1 MRQHDCVQAG
11 QGSAPGETGATASRQ
26 HLASALLHGLQPGH
40 TGARQH
46 AGIAQRG
53 HDGHQRIK
61 LRLRLTGASRPAL
74 LQLRQRQAGDMRETT
89 LRFLAGAWHLPA
101 AAGAKPFTKAFR
113 REAVG
118 QAGEGGG
125 GGGDRL

>member
-1 MRQHDCVQAG
+1 MAARRSAAPPGEAFSASMIASRRAG
-11 QGSAPGETGATASRQ
+11 GAPGETGATASRQ
-26 HLASALLHGLQPGH
+26 HLTSALLHGLQPGH

-61 LRLRLTGASRPAL
+61 LRLRLTGASRPAV

-89 LRFLAGAWHLPA
+89 LRFLAGAAPA
-101 AAGAKPFTKAFR
+101 SGGW
-113 REAVG
+113 REA
-118 QAGEGGG
+118 
-125 GGGDRL
+125 LY

>member
-1 MRQHDCVQAG
+1 MAARRSAAPPGEAFSASMIASGAG
-11 QGSAPGETGATASRQ
+11 QGGAPGETGATASRQ
-26 HLASALLHGLQPGH
+26 HLTSALLHGLQPGH

-61 LRLRLTGASRPAL
+61 LRLRLTGASRPAV

-89 LRFLAGAWHLPA
+89 LRFLAGASAPA
-101 AAGAKPFTKAFR
+101 SGGW
-113 REAVG
+113 REA
-118 QAGEGGG
+118 
-125 GGGDRL
+125 LY